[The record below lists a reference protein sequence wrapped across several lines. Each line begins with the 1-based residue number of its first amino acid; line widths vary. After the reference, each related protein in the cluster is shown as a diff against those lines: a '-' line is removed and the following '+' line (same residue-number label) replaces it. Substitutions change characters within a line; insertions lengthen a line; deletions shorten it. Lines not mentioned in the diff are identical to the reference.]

1 MSAEQTRERILGAAS
16 ELIAEEGIDDVRI
29 ARVATRARASTA
41 LVHHYFSTR
50 EELLTEALERAFE
63 QAAAERFDSDADPG
77 DDSAS
82 AALATA
88 IGQCLPEAGSD
99 EREWVLWVELWL
111 RAARDPELR
120 PVAARLYERYRDWV
134 AEIVA
139 GGVETGEFS
148 CDDPRRLADLAMA
161 LFDGMGLRV
170 LLSDPGMDIDRAQR
184 EIAAILARE
193 LGVAEDALVDRRSAR
208 V

>member
-1 MSAEQTRERILGAAS
+1 MSAEQTRHRILAAAS
-16 ELIAEEGIDDVRI
+16 ELIAEEGIDSVRI
-29 ARVATRARASTA
+29 ARIATRARASTA

-88 IGQCLPEAGSD
+88 IRQCLPEAGPD
-99 EREWVLWVELWL
+99 DAEWVLWVELWL

-134 AEIVA
+134 AEIISDGVA
-139 GGVETGEFS
+139 SGEFS
-148 CDDPRRLADLAMA
+148 CDDPRRVADLAMA

-170 LLSDPGMDIDRAQR
+170 LLNDPGMDIERAQR
-184 EIAAILARE
+184 EIAATLAGE
-193 LGVAEDALVDRRSAR
+193 LGIARDALVDSRALR

>member
-16 ELIAEEGIDDVRI
+16 DLIASDGIDDVRI
-29 ARVATRARASTA
+29 ARVAARARTSTA

-63 QAAAERFDSDADPG
+63 LAAAERFDSDAEPG
-77 DDSAS
+77 DDTAS

-88 IGQCLPEAGSD
+88 IRQCLPEAGPD
-99 EREWVLWVELWL
+99 EREWTLWVELWL

-120 PVAARLYERYRDWV
+120 PVAARLYQRYRDWV
-134 AEIVA
+134 AEIIAEGVA
-139 GGVETGEFS
+139 TGEFR
-148 CDDPRRLADLAMA
+148 CDDPRRAADLAMA

-170 LLSDPGMDIDRAQR
+170 LLSDPGMALERAQR
-184 EIAAILARE
+184 EIAMTLAGE
-193 LGVAEDALVDRRSAR
+193 LGVEADALVDRTGLR